1 MESIASLHIER
12 GFHVAVINA
21 RGFHS
26 RRMEDGGE
34 QERELAA
41 KYRAWSRR
49 LSFEYPYVSGVLE
62 RIADDHERQGTWHDS
77 EAGVRKR
84 LFN

>member
-1 MESIASLHIER
+1 MQSIASPHIER
-12 GFHVAVINA
+12 GFLVAVRNA
-21 RGFHS
+21 RGPHS

-62 RIADDHERQGTWHDS
+62 RIADDYEREGTWHDS
-77 EAGVRKR
+77 DAGVRMR
-84 LFN
+84 LSN